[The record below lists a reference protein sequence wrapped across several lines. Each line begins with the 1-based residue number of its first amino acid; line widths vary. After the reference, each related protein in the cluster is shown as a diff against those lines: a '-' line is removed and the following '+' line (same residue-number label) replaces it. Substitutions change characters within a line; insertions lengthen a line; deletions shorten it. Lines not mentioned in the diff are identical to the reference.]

1 MNGRRLVLPLAL
13 LVGAPAVVAGQVRER
28 PSEPLPL
35 PTPADTTPADTRPA
49 ETTPATVPSARI
61 GLEDRILAIVGEHLL
76 LESEWREQTALLA
89 AQYDVPEGSREHGEL
104 ADQSFEQMLQDLII
118 YAAAERDTTIQVD
131 EDQIRDATDAEVA
144 EIRRRFPSEEAFHE
158 ELRRSQWGSLAG
170 YRADLMDRK
179 RRELYGEAFLQ
190 THRDEIQPE
199 PVTDAEVRAF
209 WDENRAVIGRRP
221 VTIRFEEI
229 PVVLEPDSMARV
241 RGRTRAEEVIAE
253 LQAGREF
260 EAVARQFSD
269 DPGSREQGGDL
280 GWFGRGRMVPSFE
293 TAAFDAPLGDLVG
306 PVESP
311 FGFHVLQV
319 TDRRPEEVRAR
330 HVLIAFERTEADR
343 GRARQR
349 AEELRDLIA
358 AGAAVDSLQAVLMP
372 DDSAGT
378 AVVELP
384 ADQLPEVYAQTLAEL
399 APGAAGI
406 AETGTGFSVVVSRG
420 RGGGGEYT
428 FEQVA
433 PRIRQE
439 LAAQQ
444 AQERFVERLR
454 EEIYVDIRRSPQ
466 GR

>member
-1 MNGRRLVLPLAL
+1 MIGRWVALAL
-13 LVGAPAVVAGQVRER
+13 ALVAWAPAAMAGQER
-28 PSEPLPL
+28 PSEPVPL
-35 PTPADTTPADTRPA
+35 PTPADAAPAA
-49 ETTPATVPSARI
+49 PSPRV

-89 AQYDVPEGSREHGEL
+89 GQYEVPDGSTEHRELG
-104 ADQSFEQMLQDLII
+104 DQAFEQMLQDLII

-131 EDQIRDATDAEVA
+131 EDQVRDATDAEV
-144 EIRRRFPSEEAFHE
+144 EQIRRRFPSEEAFQQ
-158 ELRRSQWGSLAG
+158 ELRQSQWGSLAG

-190 THRDEIQPE
+190 THRDDIQPE
-199 PVTDAEVRAF
+199 PVTDAEARAF

-221 VTIRFEEI
+221 VTVQFEEI
-229 PVVLEPDSMARV
+229 PVVLEPDSAAGERA
-241 RGRTRAEEVIAE
+241 RTRAEEVLAE
-253 LQAGREF
+253 LRAGREF

-269 DPGSREQGGDL
+269 DPGSRAQGGDL

-311 FGFHVLQV
+311 FGYHVLQV

-330 HVLIAFERTEADR
+330 HVLIAFERTDADR
-343 GRARQR
+343 GRARER
-349 AEELRDLIA
+349 AGELRDRIA
-358 AGAAVDSLQAVLMP
+358 AGADVDSLQAVLMP
-372 DDSAGT
+372 GDSTGA
-378 AVVELP
+378 AVIELP
-384 ADQLPEVYAQTLAEL
+384 EDQLPEVYAQALADL
-399 APGAAGI
+399 APGQPAI
-406 AETGTGFSVVVSRG
+406 AETATGFSVVVSRG

-433 PRIRQE
+433 PRIRQQ
-439 LAAQQ
+439 LAAQR

-454 EEIYVDIRRSPQ
+454 DEVYVDVRRE